1 MISKETL
8 KMTAFL
14 VFLSI
19 LLTGIMHITFY
30 AFGKN
35 LENFYTMYFIMPI
48 AILLITSFAVFVIE
62 PIADWWFDE

>member
-19 LLTGIMHITFY
+19 LLTCIMHITFY
-30 AFGKN
+30 AFDKN

-48 AILLITSFAVFVIE
+48 AILLITSFAVFVIK